1 MVYAADLNIIFAQVL
16 IVSNDQVIS
25 QSNANLLYKTF
36 HSQFCLRDNKM
47 TNELSLNYSRTYILM
62 INFYFVEPFKRN
74 WHYISK
80 S

>member
-1 MVYAADLNIIFAQVL
+1 MVYAADLNIIFALVL

-47 TNELSLNYSRTYILM
+47 TNEL
-62 INFYFVEPFKRN
+62 
-74 WHYISK
+74 
-80 S
+80 